1 MKLQPGGASEDR
13 AGDFES
19 QVQSRMA
26 EILRFLLGAV
36 LILLVLTV
44 AINTAVE
51 GLRWGM
57 LTNLA
62 IAAGGVAL
70 LLLFARNGRP
80 EIAAIGLLVIFSIVA
95 IGSVYLRGT
104 TRIAATSIIIPA
116 AALAGLFLERRALIV
131 SLAGSVALL
140 GALMYAESAG
150 LLPPAMP
157 GSLVSFFSGLVAISI
172 ATGAVLFSARRIA
185 IQALRDSQVELRRR
199 RVTELALRKSERR
212 FRGLTELSSDGFWE
226 TGTDHRITEF
236 VPGTGYEPLVPSSN
250 FLGKARWDIGNLHPG
265 NPRGW
270 APLREAM
277 ARHETFRNFELSI
290 GPVNGEVR
298 WYSISGEPLYGSGG
312 DFLGY
317 QGVTR
322 QITERKRV
330 EQAMQLANERLEA
343 ALADGHVSIWHVDLR
358 SGEAWLSDGW
368 AQLLGGPPGET
379 RTTVADL
386 MALTHP
392 EDRARGLALST
403 EAIEGV
409 REVYHYEHR
418 VRTLAGEW
426 RWILSRGRVVERD
439 ASGRALRMTGTN
451 IDITERRRAEE
462 ELRGSRRLL
471 ETVIDALPMSV
482 FAKDLDSNYIM
493 LNKRMAEFFG
503 LPKEELLRR
512 HTSRLPYSGATL
524 NKSLSD
530 DAWVFTHQRTLDQP
544 DIVLG
549 GPDGRQV
556 PYHSTKIP
564 LFDEFGKLSGLLG
577 INRDISAEK
586 RAQEA
591 LRESEQRFRAVFE
604 RSKAG
609 IAIWGLDGRFLEV
622 NHAFCEFVGYAADQL
637 VGRMSEAD
645 LDVPGDEVARDRIGR
660 MARGEIG
667 HAMRDRSFRRR
678 DGSVVWGRATL
689 SVVAGLEGRPQ
700 YFVAVVIDIT
710 EARAAAQRIERIN
723 AELEE
728 RVAERTIALRS
739 AVERLEEGNR
749 DLDSFNFSIAHD
761 LRQPLNAIGGF
772 ADLLSGSLEDPTPG
786 DLREFAR
793 EIESNAVRMEQM
805 IEALLRFSNVG
816 RGALSMVNIDM
827 RCLVESVLR
836 ELAPDLSRRVE
847 VAVGELPAATGD
859 EALLR
864 HVWTNLIGNA
874 VKYSGKAAAPRVEIS
889 GARYD
894 DALVYT
900 VRDNGVGF
908 DMRDAGHIFGVFER
922 LPSAAG
928 FEGAGVGLAIVQRI
942 VRRHGGQLSAE
953 SAPGQGATFRFTLPA

>member
-1 MKLQPGGASEDR
+1 
-13 AGDFES
+13 
-19 QVQSRMA
+19 
-26 EILRFLLGAV
+26 
-36 LILLVLTV
+36 
-44 AINTAVE
+44 
-51 GLRWGM
+51 
-57 LTNLA
+57 
-62 IAAGGVAL
+62 VAL
-70 LLLFARNGRP
+70 
-80 EIAAIGLLVIFSIVA
+80 IG
-95 IGSVYLRGT
+95 
-104 TRIAATSIIIPA
+104 
-116 AALAGLFLERRALIV
+116 GLI
-131 SLAGSVALL
+131 
-140 GALMYAESAG
+140 YAESAG

-185 IQALRDSQVELRRR
+185 VQALRDSQVELRRR
-199 RVTELALRKSERR
+199 RVTQLALRKSEQR

-277 ARHETFRNFELSI
+277 ERHETFRNFELSI

-322 QITERKRV
+322 QITERKRAQ
-330 EQAMQLANERLEA
+330 QAMQLVNERLES

-368 AQLLGGPPGET
+368 AQLVGGPAGET

-409 REVYHYEHR
+409 REVYSYEHR

-426 RWILSRGRVVERD
+426 RWIVSRGRVVERD
-439 ASGRALRMTGTN
+439 AGGRALRMSGTN

-462 ELRGSRRLL
+462 ELRSSRRLL
-471 ETVIDALPMSV
+471 ENVIDALPMSV
-482 FAKDLDSNYIM
+482 FAKDLDSNYVM
-493 LNKRMAEFFG
+493 VNKRMAEFFG
-503 LPKEELLRR
+503 VPKEELLRR
-512 HTSRLPYSGATL
+512 HTSRLPYASATL
-524 NKSLSD
+524 NKSLAD
-530 DAWVFTHQRTLDQP
+530 DAWVFMNRRTLDQP

-549 GPDGRQV
+549 GPNGRQV

-564 LFDEFGKLSGLLG
+564 LFDETGKLSGLLG
-577 INRDISAEK
+577 INRDITEEK

-604 RSKAG
+604 RSRAG

-622 NHAFCEFVGYAADQL
+622 NNAFCEFVGYAASEL

-645 LDVPGDEVARDRIGR
+645 LDVPGDEVGRDRINR

-689 SVVAGLEGRPQ
+689 SVVVGREGRPQ

-728 RVAERTIALRS
+728 RVAERTTALRS

-772 ADLLSGSLEDPTPG
+772 ADLLHEEIAGATSDAA
-786 DLREFAR
+786 REFAR

-816 RGALSMVNIDM
+816 RGALNMVSIDM

-836 ELAPDLSRRVE
+836 ELAPDMSRRVE
-847 VAVGELPAATGD
+847 IVVGELPAATGD

-864 HVWTNLIGNA
+864 HVWANLVGNA
-874 VKYSGKAAAPRVEIS
+874 LKYSGKGPAPKVEIS

-894 DALVYT
+894 DTLVYT

-908 DMRDAGHIFGVFER
+908 DMRDAEHIFGVFER